1 MSERKYT
8 REQEELFEKIDE
20 ILLQNQSLKLS
31 GLSEY
36 DLTIYEEINEK
47 DNDHITQSE
56 ALSYIKKI
64 FEDQQL
70 YSDHNELKHQLNRKL
85 SEQKKLVEVILKS
98 EDISS
103 TKLNELNKNCCQLS
117 ILISCVTK
125 EQILAQL
132 TKQAAFCILE
142 YEKDSRIVCAFILYY
157 LVGLDQVE
165 VATVFPGKSEESVS
179 RKTIKRW
186 LKKAIIED
194 LNPKIQKNILKQ
206 YHG

>member
-64 FEDQQL
+64 YPLDKL
-70 YSDHNELKHQLNRKL
+70 IPTLKKY
-85 SEQKKLVEVILKS
+85 LK
-98 EDISS
+98 I
-103 TKLNELNKNCCQLS
+103 NNY
-117 ILISCVTK
+117 ILI
-125 EQILAQL
+125 IM
-132 TKQAAFCILE
+132 
-142 YEKDSRIVCAFILYY
+142 
-157 LVGLDQVE
+157 
-165 VATVFPGKSEESVS
+165 
-179 RKTIKRW
+179 
-186 LKKAIIED
+186 
-194 LNPKIQKNILKQ
+194 N
-206 YHG
+206 